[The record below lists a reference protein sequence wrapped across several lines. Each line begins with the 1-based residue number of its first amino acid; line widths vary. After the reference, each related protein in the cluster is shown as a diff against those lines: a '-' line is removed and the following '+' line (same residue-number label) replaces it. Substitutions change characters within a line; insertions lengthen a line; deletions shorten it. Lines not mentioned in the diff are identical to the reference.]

1 MFKARNIIIIF
12 VLNYL
17 ALVVVSAFIEL
28 SVINSKA
35 REVME
40 TIRTAA
46 DMSLEQTQAI
56 DEYLS
61 KSNTGGYQISVPDK
75 HGNGFIKS
83 DVYSAMLGIDTST
96 PTGKDQVFDYLYNN
110 NEFKML
116 AKRAGVMK
124 TPIKYW
130 DSPAHNRFIWYYMPT
145 IAVVGTEIL
154 PESTVNN
161 FLRVESSE
169 GLKLNSDWSRTIM
182 EAYGVDKAQKLSNNI
197 PYYNTPL
204 AYGVTYLNE
213 DLLSRLFVNNV
224 DMLMRYK
231 YEEDLNTA
239 EGGNGVLEGATF
251 YDRITDESRKVLDDS
266 NVINNGV
273 FSFVRHQS
281 YDTGANT
288 VAYEGVKPQI
298 QYKLVDMYNPAN
310 DRLLKY
316 LFGANTEGYPTKAE
330 YLKSL
335 DSNRINPV
343 TNRPW
348 DSKPIVV
355 AKVTFYA
362 DVYIPYF
369 SFVFR
374 DFSSAM
380 STAENNFIDIK
391 DEGTNP
397 DGSRRISYTRLFA
410 VTP

>member
-1 MFKARNIIIIF
+1 MTKARNIVIIF

-17 ALVVVSAFIEL
+17 AIVAVSAFLEMN
-28 SVINSKA
+28 VINSKA

-40 TIRTAA
+40 TITTAA

-61 KSNTGGYQISVPDK
+61 KASSKGYQLTTPDK

-96 PTGKDQVFDYLYNN
+96 PTGKEQVFNKLYNN
-110 NEFKML
+110 NDFKML

-130 DSPAHNRFIWYYMPT
+130 DSPAYNTFLWYYMPT
-145 IAVVGTEIL
+145 VSAVGTEII
-154 PESTVNN
+154 PEETTKN
-161 FLRVESSE
+161 FLRVENSH
-169 GLKLNSDWSRTIM
+169 GVKLNSEWSTAIM
-182 EAYGVDKAQKLSNNI
+182 KAYGVDKAKKLSNNVE
-197 PYYNTPL
+197 YYNTPL

-213 DLLSRLFVNNV
+213 DLLSRLFVNNM

-231 YEEDLNTA
+231 YEADLNTP
-239 EGGNGVLEGATF
+239 EGGNGILEGAT
-251 YDRITDESRKVLDDS
+251 YHSRITRESKDAIKDS
-266 NVINNGV
+266 NVINNGI
-273 FSFVRHQS
+273 FSFARHRS
-281 YDTGANT
+281 IDTGANT
-288 VAYEGVKPQI
+288 TAFEGVKPQI
-298 QYKLVDMYNPAN
+298 QYKLIDMYDADN

-316 LFGANTEGYPTKAE
+316 LFGSNTDGYSSKAE

-335 DSNRINPV
+335 DTARINPV

-348 DSKPIVV
+348 DTKPFVV

-362 DVYIPYF
+362 DVYVPYF
-369 SFVFR
+369 SFIFR
-374 DFSSAM
+374 DLSSALGDE
-380 STAENNFIDIK
+380 TTNFIDIK

-397 DGSRRISYTRLFA
+397 DGSRRISYTRFFA